1 MNELIQAAT
10 NWYGLPAGALTVML
24 TLGFAPGFVLRLL
37 VRIYPKDDPRR
48 RELVAELY
56 VLGYWQRLLFV
67 GEQLETA
74 IFEGLPRRLRRR
86 RVSWEAVRYWR
97 RDAVFVRFRFFRAGL
112 VVERDF
118 VEEDAIALVAVLERA
133 GETRRRRLI
142 TELTESPR
150 GLRVTTR

>member
-10 NWYGLPAGALTVML
+10 NWYGLPVGALTVML

-37 VRIYPKDDPRR
+37 VRIYPRDDPRR

-74 IFEGLPRRLRRR
+74 IFEGFPRRLRRR
-86 RVSWEAVRYWR
+86 RVSWEAVRYFR
-97 RDAVFVRFRFFRAGL
+97 RDVVFVRFRFFQAGL
-112 VVERDF
+112 VVERDLH
-118 VEEDAIALVAVLERA
+118 EEDAIALVAVLERA

-142 TELTESPR
+142 AELAESPR
-150 GLRVTTR
+150 GSRVTTR